1 MHHIVLCKN
10 KGGIE
15 DAEIGDFLIKNNVGK
30 SPLDYVSTNE
40 KEVFHEIIDKMY
52 YTNKELEKQVIK
64 INYTLQNNIKCVK
77 YISKKFESPFKY
89 YIFSFIF
96 GIMVKFFFDNFFY

>member
-52 YTNKELEKQVIK
+52 YTNI
-64 INYTLQNNIKCVK
+64 ITI
-77 YISKKFESPFKY
+77 
-89 YIFSFIF
+89 IFF
-96 GIMVKFFFDNFFY
+96 